1 MKYEADWKVFL
12 AVSIALAIVVSGNAV
27 GADTT
32 YSMDSEKDNSPQ
44 NYFTPTLTPDQ
55 ILIIAVYYDTY
66 VKGDT
71 EGEFIRIHNPT
82 ESTINIGG
90 WQITDREGIITFPDW
105 AYISAG
111 NSLYLAYNA
120 TAFHEEVLL
129 KSDFEYG
136 VNSDST
142 PNMTK
147 THRRVR
153 LHNEGDEVIL
163 KDDKGEIIDVV
174 VYGNSDYTGPG
185 WTGLP
190 VKDVE
195 EGVILERDLN
205 ETTGAYEDTNS
216 AADWITHPIKDVWRL
231 YFPYKTFNF
240 NGTVTV
246 FTSPDSSFKE
256 LANAIDNANESI
268 YLNVYQFYNYYLMD
282 HLIAA
287 LNRGVNVKVL
297 LEGDPYRGM
306 GDEER
311 YIAAQIANAGG
322 EVRFMID
329 DKARGIYNRYNYNH
343 AKYAII
349 DNRSTIVMSENWK
362 NTGVPVNNSFGNR
375 GLGIIINNQNV
386 TGYFIEVFF
395 EDWKPESRDSFAFTC
410 NHPFYGNKY
419 GCPPPNFEP
428 NRTILTG
435 NYMHPFDSAKITGE
449 FNVSPVLSPDT
460 SLLQTKSI
468 MGMIHGA
475 KKSVY
480 VEQFYIK
487 KWGSRAN
494 PKPNPFLEAAI
505 NASRRGCEVKILL
518 DSTYEKEDNARIKE
532 YIDEIVAKNKSL
544 NLKAKL
550 IDNEAIG
557 LNKTHNKGVIVD
569 GSKVLISSI
578 NWNENSVRNNREAG
592 VIIANDEVGKYY
604 TDVFLYDWNSSN
616 NQPPIASFS
625 YLPSNPVVNQTIPME
640 LESNHRN
647 I

>member
-71 EGEFIRIHNPT
+71 DGEFIRIHNPT

-120 TAFHEEVLL
+120 TTFYDEMLL
-129 KSDFEYG
+129 KPDFEYG
-136 VNSDST
+136 VDSD
-142 PNMTK
+142 PAPDMIK

-163 KDDKGEIIDVV
+163 RDNKGEIIDVV
-174 VYGNSDYTGPG
+174 VYGNSDYIGPG
-185 WTGLP
+185 WSGLP

-216 AADWITHPIKDVWRL
+216 AADWVTHPIEDIWRL
-231 YFPYKTFNF
+231 HFPYKTFNF

-268 YLNVYQFYNYYLMD
+268 YLNVYQFHNYYLMD

-297 LEGDPYRGM
+297 LEGDP
-306 GDEER
+306 
-311 YIAAQIANAGG
+311 
-322 EVRFMID
+322 
-329 DKARGIYNRYNYNH
+329 
-343 AKYAII
+343 
-349 DNRSTIVMSENWK
+349 
-362 NTGVPVNNSFGNR
+362 
-375 GLGIIINNQNV
+375 
-386 TGYFIEVFF
+386 
-395 EDWKPESRDSFAFTC
+395 
-410 NHPFYGNKY
+410 
-419 GCPPPNFEP
+419 
-428 NRTILTG
+428 
-435 NYMHPFDSAKITGE
+435 
-449 FNVSPVLSPDT
+449 
-460 SLLQTKSI
+460 
-468 MGMIHGA
+468 
-475 KKSVY
+475 
-480 VEQFYIK
+480 
-487 KWGSRAN
+487 
-494 PKPNPFLEAAI
+494 
-505 NASRRGCEVKILL
+505 
-518 DSTYEKEDNARIKE
+518 
-532 YIDEIVAKNKSL
+532 
-544 NLKAKL
+544 
-550 IDNEAIG
+550 
-557 LNKTHNKGVIVD
+557 
-569 GSKVLISSI
+569 
-578 NWNENSVRNNREAG
+578 
-592 VIIANDEVGKYY
+592 
-604 TDVFLYDWNSSN
+604 
-616 NQPPIASFS
+616 
-625 YLPSNPVVNQTIPME
+625 
-640 LESNHRN
+640 
-647 I
+647 